1 MEIPFVR
8 PRSFDHTSLS
18 HDEHF
23 PDRAGRGIRSRSISA
38 RHNSAT
44 HPRFLLCSAPLRFRW
59 SGTTA
64 PAHQDGTAKRRDTAR
79 HGTTRHDTARHD
91 DTTRHGT
98 ARHDTARHVTARHLQ
113 TRARMYARNTE
124 TLSSKRRA
132 TRTSVAL

>member
-18 HDEHF
+18 HDKHF
-23 PDRAGRGIRSRSISA
+23 SDRAGRGIRSRSISA

-44 HPRFLLCSAPLRFRW
+44 HPRRPAFSAPLRFRFRW

-79 HGTTRHDTARHD
+79 HDTARHG
-91 DTTRHGT
+91 TARHGTARHGT
-98 ARHDTARHVTARHLQ
+98 ARHDTTQHARHFTDARAHAR
-113 TRARMYARNTE
+113 TRKFSR
-124 TLSSKRRA
+124 
-132 TRTSVAL
+132 